1 MRRFQKAAAVLLAV
15 LAVASVASVSAR
27 AAVSTGGAVPTAAHR
42 LEAGSIR
49 FSPSDTAVPEVED
62 GADTQEGSVQEGSV
76 QEGSVQEGPGRKI
89 GLLIGGLILLLA
101 AGYFFLLSWKRR
113 DKN

>member
-1 MRRFQKAAAVLLAV
+1 MRRFQKRQRFCWPV

-49 FSPSDTAVPEVED
+49 LSPSDTAVPEAED
-62 GADTQEGSVQEGSV
+62 GADTQEGSV